1 MQSQRVGHHWG
12 TEQQQ
17 QICYNVSQSVIIM
30 SSSSKE
36 IFIIFKRR
44 KEAKFQS
51 KLTLNYSRLLLWL
64 FNYSNSL
71 RSADLLLHIFSNH

>member
-1 MQSQRVGHHWG
+1 M
-12 TEQQQ
+12 
-17 QICYNVSQSVIIM
+17 IM